1 MKFFFLL
8 VAAAAALFFTTSHA
22 AIGDWPS
29 CHLRP
34 VRCSV
39 STGPSDPPAA
49 EDVKR
54 VIAAAYRD
62 HLNVTLLQ
70 LYLRVNQAHVARKGT
85 RQWAFEVEHTLP
97 GLAQRVGELTDA
109 ARLRVAT
116 VDVETP
122 AGRRFRSMALG
133 GLRLQGLVYRALA
146 SDLMSK
152 QPTLRAFE
160 HWVHRINALHR
171 WFLAQ
176 SRSVV
181 AAAESEDRPAVE
193 AAVLRY

>member
-1 MKFFFLL
+1 MKLFFLL
-8 VAAAAALFFTTSHA
+8 VAAAAALFTTSHS

-62 HLNVTLLQ
+62 HLDLTLLH
-70 LYLRVNQAHVARKGT
+70 LYRRVNQAHLARKGT
-85 RQWAFEVEHTLP
+85 SQWAFEVEHTLP

-116 VDVETP
+116 VEVETP

-146 SDLMSK
+146 SDLVSK
-152 QPTLRAFE
+152 QPTLGAFE
-160 HWVHRINALHR
+160 RWGHRINALHR
-171 WFLAQ
+171 WFLTQ

-181 AAAESEDRPAVE
+181 AAAEYEDRAAVE

>member
-1 MKFFFLL
+1 MKLFFVL
-8 VAAAAALFFTTSHA
+8 VGAAAALFFTTSHA
-22 AIGDWPS
+22 AFGDWPS

-34 VRCSV
+34 VRCSL
-39 STGPSDPPAA
+39 SSGPSDPPAA
-49 EDVKR
+49 KDVDR

-62 HLNVTLLQ
+62 HLDVTLLH
-70 LYLRVNQAHVARKGT
+70 LYLRVNQAHEARKGT
-85 RQWAFEVEHTLP
+85 SQWAFEVEHTLP

-116 VDVETP
+116 VEVETL
-122 AGRRFRSMALG
+122 AGRRFRSMAVR
-133 GLRLQGLVYRALA
+133 GLRLQGLLYRALA
-146 SDLMSK
+146 RELASK
-152 QPTLRAFE
+152 QPTLKAFDR
-160 HWVHRINALHR
+160 WGIRVNALHR

-181 AAAESEDRPAVE
+181 AAANYNDRAAVM

>member
-1 MKFFFLL
+1 MKLFFLL
-8 VAAAAALFFTTSHA
+8 VGAAAALFFTTSHA
-22 AIGDWPS
+22 AFGNWPS

-49 EDVKR
+49 KDVKR

-62 HLNVTLLQ
+62 HLDVTLLH
-70 LYLRVNQAHVARKGT
+70 LYVRVNQAHVVRKGT
-85 RQWAFEVEHTLP
+85 SQWAFEIEHTLP

-116 VDVETP
+116 VEVETL

-133 GLRLQGLVYRALA
+133 GLRLQGLLYRALA
-146 SDLMSK
+146 RDLVTK
-152 QPTLRAFE
+152 QPTLKAFE
-160 HWVHRINALHR
+160 RWVNRINALHR

-181 AAAESEDRPAVE
+181 AAANDKDRAAVV